1 MSTPRLKMLC
11 AAVFATAAL
20 ALADEKKETPTSPPP
35 AAAPAAPKSEP
46 KSDLKTEGPV
56 VVMPKLEVTASRLRE
71 IDVTIK
77 KLEKQISREKKK
89 LEKSQL
95 DEALNSE
102 KVTRAAA
109 ILGGKSTTQ
118 RASVSAVRIES
129 MSKELGL
136 LETLRTPLTKEDRA
150 LIEQLVE
157 DQRKYR
163 RELDEALR

>member
-1 MSTPRLKMLC
+1 MLRSLLTLC
-11 AAVFATAAL
+11 AAVSITAAL
-20 ALADEKKETPTSPPP
+20 FSADEKKEPAPPP
-35 AAAPAAPKSEP
+35 ATAPAESKSEP

-102 KVTRAAA
+102 KITRAAA

-136 LETLRTPLTKEDRA
+136 LETLRTPLTREDRA
-150 LIEQLVE
+150 LIEQLIE